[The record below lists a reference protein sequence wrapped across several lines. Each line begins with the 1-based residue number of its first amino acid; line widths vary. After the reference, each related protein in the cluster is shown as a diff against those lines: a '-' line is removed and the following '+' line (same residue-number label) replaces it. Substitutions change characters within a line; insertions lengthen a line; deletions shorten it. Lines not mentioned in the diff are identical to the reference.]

1 MTASESDQAAI
12 DQVLDERTRTLEVGP
27 ELAALRDAV
36 ALRFGDSL
44 VGILLYGS
52 CLRSGDMTDGLV
64 DLYVV
69 VDGYSRAYG
78 RTHLAVLNWLLP
90 PNVFYIEVDAA
101 ASRIR
106 AKFAVVSLNDLL
118 RGTTNRW
125 FNPYLWGRFAQPMAQ
140 LAARD
145 RQAAMR
151 MRAALL
157 QASTT
162 LLHQALPMLPPRFT
176 ARELWETALALS
188 YRTELRPEGPNRVV
202 HLYDTYPRYY
212 EALTGPLLDRL
223 PYGVSGGAVD
233 KNGVF
238 STDIPRRVRTVA
250 TVAWFGRRV
259 QGRALHVLRLVKA
272 AFTFSG
278 GIDYLLWKLER
289 HTGVRIEE
297 TDPVRRHPLIFGWG
311 LLWRLRRRG
320 VIR

>member
-1 MTASESDQAAI
+1 MEI
-12 DQVLDERTRTLEVGP
+12 DTSGQSALEDILDERTRTLEVGP

-36 ALRFGDSL
+36 GRRFGDSL
-44 VGILLYGS
+44 VGILFYGS
-52 CLRSGDMTDGLV
+52 CLRSGDATDGLV

-69 VDGYSRAYG
+69 VDSYSNAYG
-78 RTHLAVLNWLLP
+78 RTHLAALNWLLP

-101 ASRIR
+101 PARIR
-106 AKFAVVSLNDLL
+106 AKYAVVSLRDLM
-118 RGTTNRW
+118 RGTTGRW
-125 FNPYLWGRFAQPMAQ
+125 FNPYLWGRFAQPIAQ
-140 LAARD
+140 LFARD
-145 RQAAMR
+145 RRAAER
-151 MRAALL
+151 MRAALQ

-162 LLHQALPMLPPRFT
+162 LLQQALPMLPARFT
-176 ARELWETALALS
+176 ARALWETALALS

-223 PYGVSGGAVD
+223 PYTVSPSVGDDSGDFSVD
-233 KNGVF
+233 M
-238 STDIPRRVRTVA
+238 PRRVRTKA
-250 TVAWFGRRV
+250 RVAWFLRRV
-259 QGRALHVLRLVKA
+259 QGRILHLLRLVKA
-272 AFTFSG
+272 AFTFSA

-289 HTGVRIEE
+289 HTGVHIED